1 MDYKE
6 YEKYINERM
15 RIKAENERRIKE
27 KFSECEKWVADNLV
41 GCGCV
46 FTNHAENLQ
55 KQGFMIWIDRGYNIS
70 HKWYNL
76 KDCGIAPLDL
86 LPYPDRK

>member
-27 KFSECEKWVADNLV
+27 KFSECEKWVADNL
-41 GCGCV
+41 
-46 FTNHAENLQ
+46 
-55 KQGFMIWIDRGYNIS
+55 IDPVVSLRIMRRICKN
-70 HKWYNL
+70 KVL
-76 KDCGIAPLDL
+76 
-86 LPYPDRK
+86 

>member
-27 KFSECEKWVADNLV
+27 KFSECEKWVADNL
-41 GCGCV
+41 
-46 FTNHAENLQ
+46 
-55 KQGFMIWIDRGYNIS
+55 I
-70 HKWYNL
+70 
-76 KDCGIAPLDL
+76 DCGIAPLDL